1 MKKQSEMQD
10 EDWKNLEFEIVQT
23 FTPGTPIREAEL
35 LAGRPDTIRQLQNA
49 VLEPG
54 RHAVMYGERG
64 VGKTSIANTFH
75 RHLNSPTRQVLA
87 IRVNCDTSDSFDSL
101 WRKVF
106 RRIKV
111 VAPDGVE
118 SWADEHHPGSLS
130 VDDVVTELSS
140 FRGDYCPI
148 IVLDEFDRVSDE
160 QCKSLMAD
168 VIKTLSDYT
177 ANCTVIIVGVAKSV
191 NSLLNN
197 HASISRAMPQVPM
210 RRMTR
215 PELSE
220 IVTLRLKRLGMS
232 IEESALWRVTWF
244 SAGLPFYTHSL
255 GKHGALRAVSA
266 RRKRITE
273 KDVFEGISD
282 CLADADYSVKESYVR
297 ATERIYRKENLFAE
311 TLAACALTETDAL
324 GRFSAVA
331 VEQPLSEILGRPVTA
346 SAFAFRL
353 NELARPERGLILE
366 KSGERRTFK
375 FQFIDPLMQPY
386 IVMKSLQDGII
397 NDATVSKRLIQP
409 QMSFAAIG
417 L

>member
-10 EDWKNLEFEIVQT
+10 EDWRNLEFEIVQT

-49 VLEPG
+49 TLEPG

-75 RHLNSPTRQVLA
+75 RNLNGPTRQVLA
-87 IRVNCDTSDSFDSL
+87 IRVNCDTSDTFESL

-111 VAPDGVE
+111 TGADGAE
-118 SWADEHHPGSLS
+118 TWADEHHPGQLS
-130 VDDVVTELSS
+130 VDDVVTELIS
-140 FRGDYCPI
+140 FREDYCPI
-148 IVLDEFDRVSDE
+148 VVLDEFDRVADE
-160 QCKSLMAD
+160 QCKALMAD
-168 VIKTLSDYT
+168 IIKTLSDYT

-191 NSLLNN
+191 HSLLHN

-210 RRMTR
+210 RRMNR
-215 PELSE
+215 IELAE
-220 IVTLRLKRLGMS
+220 IVTVRLKRLGMS
-232 IEESALWRVTWF
+232 IEETALWRITWF

-255 GKHGALRAVSA
+255 GKHGALRAVGH

-273 KDVFEGISD
+273 RDVFDAITD
-282 CLADADYSVKESYVR
+282 CLADADYSVKEAYVR
-297 ATERIYRKENLFAE
+297 GTEKIYRKENLFAE

-324 GRFSAVA
+324 GQFSAVA
-331 VEQPLSEILGRPVTA
+331 VEKPLSEILGRPVTA
-346 SAFAFRL
+346 SGFAFRL
-353 NELARPERGLILE
+353 NELTRPERGLILE

-375 FQFIDPLMQPY
+375 FQFIAPLMQPY
-386 IVMKSLQDGII
+386 IVMKSLQDGVIT
-397 NDATVSKRLIQP
+397 DQTVAARLIQP
-409 QMSFAAIG
+409 QMSFATIG